1 MASLY
6 TEGGQ
11 FTYNDGT
18 DYVGFYHIMPDG
30 TPMAGAQHGSND
42 EMLFYVNSTPNADNE
57 IRINGNPFVTEI
69 NPNIVLSNEFSLAD
83 SSIIPSSGETSEFDP
98 SSNTIEFF
106 CYDIN
111 RNLVGGIP
119 DYKSFKTSQQLR
131 VSNDFSEI
139 LLDPAFDADQIAS
152 DPSGQYFNIYNFIQ
166 YEISSSAAEE
176 YYISEISSDRTEIR
190 LQSNLLTS
198 EEINNAYNSFKQ
210 KIDSSNFFDE
220 FYIKNNR
227 NNYYIGVNI
236 LLDETTDSS
245 SLLVK
250 LYQPL
255 PSNINIKTRVSVA
268 TKVAETKAYQ
278 VDFPRFDDQELPK
291 NFIKGPNTNIKVKDK
306 VNNSTD
312 FKSKNNLT
320 STTVSSAVDQL
331 EYFTSQSGIQL
342 NPSYSVSVYDDFVHF
357 SSAEQRLRNFY
368 YKVQQIESFQ
378 SQIDILNGVTD
389 TNTTA
394 VSSSKLTLERNVKE
408 LITTFDGFE
417 YFLYFESGSQS
428 YPKSTTTYPYTL
440 QSSTSTEV
448 RTWLGSTDEDNLYY
462 GGALLSASFYDE
474 DNVNNL
480 LYVIPEYI
488 RSNPDNSN
496 YILFANMVGQYFDET
511 WLYTKAVTHKLNS
524 TNQLDKGADL
534 SLVDDILRSFGQEIY
549 GSNFNN
555 IDDYSSLIGVSAEG
569 SILPATGS
577 EVITNFVTA
586 SNDVTPLKRVNQE
599 IHKRLYHNLVT
610 LYKKKGT
617 KAGLRQLINL
627 YGIPDTILRIYEFG
641 GKDKIN
647 LNDWDLYRSI
657 FNKEITS
664 HQTDADRGK
673 EYNGGIETPWKINP
687 SWASSSTIAGVT
699 GSVPATVEFRFKS
712 DINPATTPSQSIP
725 LQPLWGLK
733 DNAGDTKVL
742 VYLEYNGSGSASGSY
757 SGSIVDPNNQYAN
770 LTLAV
775 SGSPPT
781 SASISLPFY
790 NQDWWN
796 VRVQM
801 QELGLAGTNQARY
814 QMASANKTYNGKDGT
829 RVGFKASIKHNQISG
844 SWVNSISSSFAL
856 SRSFNS
862 KQYNN
867 FSGSL
872 QELRY
877 WALCFENQ
885 NTPFINEDVWDNH
898 VMDPL
903 SIETGYLTGS
913 MSPIE
918 HLIFRSREGEDL
930 ALVSGSQSNISQLE
944 SIHPKITG
952 SLATTSSFASN
963 SLYSLITASI
973 SNNVETQFLNQ
984 PNLGIKNRVSDK
996 IKTYNN
1002 LAYGN
1007 LLSPYRSIQQN
1018 YEASQSF
1025 IEDINLLQVA
1035 FSPQDEVNDDIT
1047 HEFGF
1052 SNKITD
1058 LIADPRNLSSS
1069 LDHYDGLK
1077 RLAEKYFEK
1086 YIKGNSNDYYRLIKY
1101 FDNALFKAIKNFVPA
1116 RTSVSTG
1123 IVIKQHLLER
1133 NRVRPPQPN
1142 SKTSIAK
1149 TNSGSFNTNL
1159 GFQNIAVSGAVKSQ
1173 PKGFT
1178 TGSSIEKVTGGT
1190 GGTFEKFNNIE
1201 FTPYGVSGS
1210 GPTKKFGYEI
1220 TQSFTEAVSTLSGS
1234 INVVKSTQDEFY
1246 NGEFKGSTIT
1256 VTTQSLNPEC
1266 LKFLNVFID
1275 PVATSSFDYFL
1286 YNEAQTSSFAKFNNV
1301 STTPNSGQIF
1311 FNWVSAANYIR
1322 NLKVSTT
1329 NKEGADITNNIEN
1342 ATRLNFNFGTSTQNF
1357 NVTKTSQGP
1366 GYIQFDVDSNN
1377 YHSPHPEFLLSSSY
1391 ENYPFLASAS
1401 IAQSAS
1407 VKVDTVFY
1415 LPNGQSE
1422 TININQYGFENDP
1435 NNLFNAT
1442 SGIYTTPQTPNLLIN
1457 FTGSINLTGS
1467 VITDFNA
1474 SQNATV
1480 TFRLKGSSVDVFQ
1493 KVINESISTTVNTF
1507 SGSFTVSG
1515 SFNTNVP
1522 LKAEDLSLELGM
1534 SLPALAKG
1542 QSMVSGSIT
1551 GSGALFQINTG
1562 SLLPNPKTTIL
1573 DSFEPY
1579 LPGGSSL
1586 ASGFAIFERAFDCQ
1600 PLFNNVISNRLSS
1613 LYYDIDYSTGVLVPT
1628 NIVPIENQTAIFAS
1642 IPDSNYTSLRS
1653 ILPRY
1658 NGSKLTS
1665 FDINKFTPKG
1675 TEYYEKQ
1682 VLKIW
1687 GGDSSYGKTSVIERT
1702 KPFFGYFQL
1711 LVPSSPEL
1719 ELATQVKLKYII
1731 NQDGQP
1737 FKPILNSP
1745 SFYDVEGAY
1754 ETGNTI
1760 DIALEDT
1767 LQTDDA
1773 SLVNAAVGINLDN
1786 FNKSATVI
1794 KGARRVDPIIT
1805 TQRVSIYDVPNAA
1818 DAFETNITFTNPLPI
1833 TSDYTMFSSNPIA
1846 TSTAFTAMPQRITF
1860 IDENYDNSDSWNTS
1874 TNEFTFSETSQSP
1887 VRFQGNVSL
1896 QNLNTSDVGFVIRIV
1911 RERSSVRTALAETI
1925 VVVPA
1930 NTQSPF
1936 INVGTPFLDFQT
1948 GDKIYMRASIVVF
1961 AAPNVSTPDD
1971 QIPLSSGQF
1980 VLKGGYLKAIPAQ
1993 LPTITLSPPYWSTG
2007 SAYGNY
2013 LTSSLSMSMVY
2024 GEIQEQYSNS
2034 TFKPINEPFTIQVG
2048 DEIRIQGREDRVFL
2062 VNEVK
2067 TENTNFGVS
2076 GSIVVKVEPEVPPLL
2091 NLDHFLLRRYNPD
2104 GTSVLI
2110 NMTPPSSSFATT
2122 KGLIKNETINVELE
2136 ENINNIV
2143 AKLSEEG
2150 TI

>member
-30 TPMAGAQHGSND
+30 TPMTGAQHGSND

-57 IRINGNPFVTEI
+57 IRINGNPFVVEI
-69 NPNIVLSNEFSLAD
+69 NPNIVLNTGFSLAD

-139 LLDPAFDADQIAS
+139 LLDPAFDTDQIAS

-166 YEISSSAAEE
+166 YEISSSTAEE

-312 FKSKNNLT
+312 FKSKNNLI
-320 STTVSSAVDQL
+320 STTVSNAVDQL

-378 SQIDILNGVTD
+378 SQINILNSVTD
-389 TNTTA
+389 TNITA
-394 VSSSKLTLERNVKE
+394 VSSSKLTLEKNIKE

-417 YFLYFESGSQS
+417 YFLYFESGSQP
-428 YPKSTTTYPYTL
+428 YPKSTSTYPYTL

-462 GGALLSASFYDE
+462 GGALLSASFHDE

-480 LYVIPEYI
+480 LYVIPEFI
-488 RSNPDNSN
+488 RSNPENSN

-534 SLVDDILRSFGQEIY
+534 SLIDDILRSFGQEIY

-577 EVITNFVTA
+577 EVITNFITA

-673 EYNGGIETPWKINP
+673 EYNGGIETPWKVNP
-687 SWASSSTIAGVT
+687 LWASSSTIAGVT

-733 DNAGDTKVL
+733 DNAGGTKVL

-757 SGSIVDPNNQYAN
+757 SGSIVDPNYQYAN
-770 LTLAV
+770 LTLAI

-814 QMASANKTYNGKDGT
+814 QIASANKAYNGKDGT

-952 SLATTSSFASN
+952 SLTTTSSFASN

-973 SNNVETQFLNQ
+973 SNNIETQFLNQ

-1025 IEDINLLQVA
+1025 TEDINLLQVA

-1123 IVIKQHLLER
+1123 IVVKQHLLER

-1149 TNSGSFNTNL
+1149 TNSGGFNTNL
-1159 GFQNIAVSGAVKSQ
+1159 EFQNIAVSGAVKSQ

-1301 STTPNSGQIF
+1301 NTSPNSGQIF

-1366 GYIQFDVDSNN
+1366 GYVQFNVDSNN

-1415 LPNGQSE
+1415 LPNGQSKN
-1422 TININQYGFENDP
+1422 ININQYGFENDP

-1442 SGIYTTPQTPNLLIN
+1442 SGIYATPQTPNLLIN

-1600 PLFNNVISNRLSS
+1600 PLFNNVIGNRLSS
-1613 LYYDIDYSTGVLVPT
+1613 LYYDIDYNTGVLIPT
-1628 NIVPIENQTAIFAS
+1628 NMVPIENQTAIFAS

-1682 VLKIW
+1682 VLKVW

-1731 NQDGQP
+1731 NQNGQP

-1754 ETGNTI
+1754 ETGNI
-1760 DIALEDT
+1760 VDIALEDT

-1860 IDENYDNSDSWNTS
+1860 IDENYDNSNSWNTS

-1911 RERSSVRTALAETI
+1911 RERSSVRTTLAETI

-1930 NTQSPF
+1930 NTQSSF

-1961 AAPNVSTPDD
+1961 AAPNVSLADD

-1993 LPTITLSPPYWSTG
+1993 LPTVTLSPPYWSTG

-2013 LTSSLSMSMVY
+2013 LTSSISMSMVY
-2024 GEIQEQYSNS
+2024 REVQEQYSNS

-2122 KGLIKNETINVELE
+2122 KGLIKNETISTALE

>member
-30 TPMAGAQHGSND
+30 TPMTGAQHGSND

-57 IRINGNPFVTEI
+57 IRINGNPFVVEI
-69 NPNIVLSNEFSLAD
+69 NPNIVLNTGFSLAD

-139 LLDPAFDADQIAS
+139 LLDPAFDTDQIAS

-312 FKSKNNLT
+312 FKSKNNLI

-378 SQIDILNGVTD
+378 SQINILNSVTD
-389 TNTTA
+389 TNITA
-394 VSSSKLTLERNVKE
+394 VSSSKLTLEKNIKE

-417 YFLYFESGSQS
+417 YFLYFESGSQP
-428 YPKSTTTYPYTL
+428 YPKSTSTYPYTL

-462 GGALLSASFYDE
+462 GGALLSASFHDE

-480 LYVIPEYI
+480 LYVIPEFI
-488 RSNPDNSN
+488 RSNPENSN

-534 SLVDDILRSFGQEIY
+534 SLIDDILRSFGQEIY

-577 EVITNFVTA
+577 EVITNFITA

-673 EYNGGIETPWKINP
+673 EYNGGIETPWKVNP
-687 SWASSSTIAGVT
+687 LWASSSTIAGVT

-733 DNAGDTKVL
+733 DNAGGTKVL

-757 SGSIVDPNNQYAN
+757 SGSIVDPNYQYAN
-770 LTLAV
+770 LTLAI

-814 QMASANKTYNGKDGT
+814 QIASANKAYNGKDGT

-952 SLATTSSFASN
+952 SLTTTSSFASN

-973 SNNVETQFLNQ
+973 SNNIETQFLNQ

-1025 IEDINLLQVA
+1025 TEDINLLQVA

-1123 IVIKQHLLER
+1123 IVVKQHLLER

-1149 TNSGSFNTNL
+1149 TNSGGFNTNL
-1159 GFQNIAVSGAVKSQ
+1159 EFQNIAVSGAVKSQ

-1301 STTPNSGQIF
+1301 NTSPNSGQIF

-1366 GYIQFDVDSNN
+1366 GYVQFNVDSNN

-1415 LPNGQSE
+1415 LPNGQSKN
-1422 TININQYGFENDP
+1422 ININQYGFENDP

-1442 SGIYTTPQTPNLLIN
+1442 SGIYATPQTPNLLIN

-1600 PLFNNVISNRLSS
+1600 PLFNNVIGNRLSS
-1613 LYYDIDYSTGVLVPT
+1613 LYYDIDYNTGVLIPT
-1628 NIVPIENQTAIFAS
+1628 NMVPIENQTAIFAS

-1682 VLKIW
+1682 VLKVW

-1731 NQDGQP
+1731 NQNGQP

-1754 ETGNTI
+1754 ETGNI
-1760 DIALEDT
+1760 VDIALEDT

-1860 IDENYDNSDSWNTS
+1860 IDENYDNSNSWNTS

-1911 RERSSVRTALAETI
+1911 RERSSVRTTLAETI

-1930 NTQSPF
+1930 NTQSSF

-1961 AAPNVSTPDD
+1961 AAPNVSLADD

-1993 LPTITLSPPYWSTG
+1993 LPTVTLSPPYWSTG

-2013 LTSSLSMSMVY
+2013 LTSSISMSMVY
-2024 GEIQEQYSNS
+2024 REVQEQYSNS

-2122 KGLIKNETINVELE
+2122 KGLIKNETISTALE